1 MPEQPLQFETMTA
14 NEVEYDHE
22 QGVIVHHTEWFPG
35 LLDTVKHLHNTGQWG
50 PLDMRVLMHI
60 PGVVIEAW
68 CNQQRIAFDDFTRDE
83 AIRRRFLN
91 DPDLAAFRVY
101 KGRV

>member
-1 MPEQPLQFETMTA
+1 
-14 NEVEYDHE
+14 
-22 QGVIVHHTEWFPG
+22 
-35 LLDTVKHLHNTGQWG
+35 
-50 PLDMRVLMHI
+50 MRVLMKI